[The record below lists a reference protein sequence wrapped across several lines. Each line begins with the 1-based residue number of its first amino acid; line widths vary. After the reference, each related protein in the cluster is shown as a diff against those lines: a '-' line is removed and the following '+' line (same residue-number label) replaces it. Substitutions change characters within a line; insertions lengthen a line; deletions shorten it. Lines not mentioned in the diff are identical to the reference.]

1 MLKTNPWE
9 YKIKDLNG
17 ETICGSF
24 YKKKLLLSKL
34 WKSHY
39 PGLDSHI
46 TDKVKIVLSLQ
57 NYASKK
63 KLNEATGVDTSNSSA
78 KSDFI
83 ALKAEVEGLD
93 INEFVSVSTGFKKLK
108 TKVNDLN
115 VDKLKT
121 VSVDLKKISDAVVK
135 KKLLKRQFITN

>member
-1 MLKTNPWE
+1 M
-9 YKIKDLNG
+9 
-17 ETICGSF
+17 
-24 YKKKLLLSKL
+24 
-34 WKSHY
+34 
-39 PGLDSHI
+39 
-46 TDKVKIVLSLQ
+46 Q

-108 TKVNDLN
+108 TKVNDSN

-121 VSVDLKKISDAVVK
+121 VSVDLKKISDIVVK
-135 KKLLKRQFITN
+135 KKFLKRQFITN

>member
-1 MLKTNPWE
+1 M
-9 YKIKDLNG
+9 
-17 ETICGSF
+17 
-24 YKKKLLLSKL
+24 
-34 WKSHY
+34 
-39 PGLDSHI
+39 
-46 TDKVKIVLSLQ
+46 LSLQ